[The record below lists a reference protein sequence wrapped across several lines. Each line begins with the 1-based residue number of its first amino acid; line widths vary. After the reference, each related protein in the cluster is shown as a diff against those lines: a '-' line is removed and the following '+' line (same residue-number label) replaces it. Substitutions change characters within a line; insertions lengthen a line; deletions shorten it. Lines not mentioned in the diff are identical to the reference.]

1 MDTAL
6 TELVVRTCLAVRQG
20 LIQDAA
26 VGFGELVAAERA
38 TSDKASW
45 LRAVEI
51 CLVAAARGR
60 QEVLLQG
67 WLRAVESLIWESKSA
82 EAYSLVPAKGELLL
96 KLTFAVCDKQLE
108 STKPQLARLWHRWL
122 GKLALVETVD
132 ASRAFGTAAQQE
144 ELADA
149 KQSAVSSQQEEQRLC
164 GELLNLAARMA
175 RRGWRGEA
183 RFVLRIVAWAALKDG
198 PQERKNA
205 LPLWQSIMARLSLH
219 FTVYARWDGFTKAC
233 QVYYELVLLLLLLVR
248 RSERAALSIGQ
259 RAAYLQLALRTVR
272 DLVTNIAR
280 STMQEDMDIF
290 RQWYQ
295 YLWQLA
301 GEDVARK
308 QRLLLLLQLSISYW
322 HSTLPKSSKKQL
334 RFLRDLLEP
343 SYISAGYETLLRR
356 IA

>member
-1 MDTAL
+1 MKS
-6 TELVVRTCLAVRQG
+6 VRQVAI
-20 LIQDAA
+20 LDIIEKQD
-26 VGFGELVAAERA
+26 
-38 TSDKASW
+38 
-45 LRAVEI
+45 
-51 CLVAAARGR
+51 
-60 QEVLLQG
+60 
-67 WLRAVESLIWESKSA
+67 
-82 EAYSLVPAKGELLL
+82 
-96 KLTFAVCDKQLE
+96 
-108 STKPQLARLWHRWL
+108 
-122 GKLALVETVD
+122 VET
-132 ASRAFGTAAQQE
+132 QE

-205 LPLWQSIMARLSLH
+205 LPLWQSIMAPLNLH

-233 QVYYELVLLLLLLVR
+233 EVYYELVLLLLVLVR
-248 RSERAALSIGQ
+248 RSGRRTIPLEQ

-301 GEDVARK
+301 GEDVGRK

>member
-20 LIQDAA
+20 LSQDAA
-26 VGFGELVAAERA
+26 VGFGELVAVECA

-45 LRAVEI
+45 LRAVET

-67 WLRAVESLIWESKSA
+67 WLRAVEPLIWESKSA

-96 KLTFAVCDKQLE
+96 KLTFAVCDKQLV
-108 STKPQLARLWHRWL
+108 STKPQLARLWRRWR
-122 GKLALVETVD
+122 GKLALVELVD
-132 ASRAFGTAAQQE
+132 ASKAKRVAAQDGQVE
-144 ELADA
+144 A
-149 KQSAVSSQQEEQRLC
+149 KQSAVRLQQEEQRLC

-175 RRGWRGEA
+175 RRGWRSET
-183 RFVLRIVAWAALKDG
+183 RFVLRIVGWAALKG
-198 PQERKNA
+198 AGFKNKEG
-205 LPLWQSIMARLSLH
+205 LLLWQSIMAPLNLH

-233 QVYYELVLLLLLLVR
+233 EVYYELVLLLLVLVR
-248 RSERAALSIGQ
+248 RSGRRTIPLEQ

-301 GEDVARK
+301 GEDVGRK